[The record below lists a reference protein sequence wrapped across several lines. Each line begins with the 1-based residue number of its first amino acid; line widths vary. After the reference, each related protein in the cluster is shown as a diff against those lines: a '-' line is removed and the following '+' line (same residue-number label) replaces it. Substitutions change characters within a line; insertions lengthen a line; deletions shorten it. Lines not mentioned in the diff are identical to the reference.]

1 MIHKTKAKERSH
13 LFHTIGLYSHRGI
26 APAAPRK
33 NKNNVALEKRFFL
46 QNKNKLS
53 LTFTIKITFNGESKI
68 YEHFVGE
75 VCKNII
81 HVTQPNK
88 AFPVCDVIFS

>member
-1 MIHKTKAKERSH
+1 MIR
-13 LFHTIGLYSHRGI
+13 
-26 APAAPRK
+26 
-33 NKNNVALEKRFFL
+33 
-46 QNKNKLS
+46 
-53 LTFTIKITFNGESKI
+53 
-68 YEHFVGE
+68 EHFVGE

>member
-33 NKNNVALEKRFFL
+33 NKNNVALVKDFSCKTIINSNL
-46 QNKNKLS
+46 PVQSKLH
-53 LTFTIKITFNGESKI
+53 LTANQRYMNTLLVK
-68 YEHFVGE
+68 FVR
-75 VCKNII
+75 IL
-81 HVTQPNK
+81 
-88 AFPVCDVIFS
+88 FM